1 MPADPVEETQMR
13 TRTLLSIVIVSAL
26 VSLLML
32 GGCGGQGE
40 DSTQIGGSADAI
52 STEADVSTEAGD
64 DTGIRI
70 GQYPPTFTL
79 PDLNGN
85 EVTVE
90 DFRGSVVVV
99 DFWATWC
106 RPCREEIPVL
116 IDLYDEHKDQGL
128 VIFGVGLDRGG
139 APELAPFAEENGITY
154 PILVGG
160 RAVSEAYKVT
170 GIPTTFIIGRDGRIV
185 AKHVGFAMEM
195 AAELTSDIVDALAT
209 DVTGA

>member
-1 MPADPVEETQMR
+1 MPADPVGETQMR
-13 TRTLLSIVIVSAL
+13 SRTFLSLMIVSAL
-26 VSLLML
+26 VGLLVL

-40 DSTQIGGSADAI
+40 DATQVGGTDAMSTDTASSEGGS
-52 STEADVSTEAGD
+52 E
-64 DTGIRI
+64 TGIEV

-79 PDLNGN
+79 TDLDGN
-85 EVTVE
+85 NVALG

-99 DFWATWC
+99 DLWATWC
-106 RPCREEIPVL
+106 PPCRDEIPVL
-116 IDLYDEHKDQGL
+116 IDLYSQYRDEGL
-128 VIFGVGLDRGG
+128 VILGVGLDRGG
-139 APELAPFAEENGITY
+139 APDLVPFVEKYSITY

-195 AAELTSDIVDALAT
+195 VPELTSEIVNALSI
-209 DVTGA
+209 DVAGA